1 MFTQLVIGI
10 LIGRMNIIN
19 ILALTGG
26 KLNERQRKS

>member
-19 ILALTGG
+19 ILVLTGG